1 MKLIKSASIVII
13 ILLAIIIS
21 SCKKNDNTSPDSSG
35 GNGTTQIANNAV
47 FLSRK
52 QAMITNTSVVSSG
65 NFSTAFIST
74 SALVNNGPIVGTLL
88 TMGDV
93 SLNGTTFQT
102 NRSGGCSAISTTP
115 PSAAYPARCA
125 TSTMPTAPQPASA
138 GSTGD
143 WRRRSRRSNRAAAP

>member
-1 MKLIKSASIVII
+1 MIKPMKYNLIKNTFTFNQTYKINKMKLIKSASIVII
-13 ILLAIIIS
+13 ISLAIIIS

-74 SALVNNGPIVGTLL
+74 SAYI
-88 TMGDV
+88 
-93 SLNGTTFQT
+93 
-102 NRSGGCSAISTTP
+102 GCFF
-115 PSAAYPARCA
+115 R
-125 TSTMPTAPQPASA
+125 
-138 GSTGD
+138 
-143 WRRRSRRSNRAAAP
+143 